1 MSEILM
7 VTSGKGGVGKT
18 TVSLLLARQLCR
30 QDKDVL
36 LLELDSGLRGLDILL
51 GVSDKVVFD
60 LSDVLTGRCKPVNS
74 VTVCEV
80 PKGNL
85 HLIAAPHDRRFI
97 PEAKSL
103 LSLLKGL
110 SGCYDYLIL
119 DCAAGL
125 GKGFDIAKSVCTG
138 ALIVTVPDP
147 VSIRDAAKAALELR
161 DIPTRLVINKFSRRA
176 LSKSLP
182 DIDSI
187 IDTVGVQLIS
197 VIAADPMVQHSFA
210 GGTEL
215 PQSSPAYRET
225 EALAKRIMGERIKL
239 NTDCLK

>member
-18 TVSLLLARQLCR
+18 TVSLLLAQQLCR

-51 GVSDKVVFD
+51 GVTDRVVFD

-74 VTVCEV
+74 ITVCDV

-85 HLIAAPHDRRFI
+85 HLIPAPNDRCFI
-97 PEAKSL
+97 PEKDSL

-138 ALIVTVPDP
+138 AMIVTVPDP
-147 VSIRDAAKAALELR
+147 VSVRDAAKAAAELR
-161 DIPTRLVINKFSRRA
+161 GVPTRLVINKFSRKA
-176 LSKSLP
+176 LSKELP

-197 VIAADPMVQHSFA
+197 VIAADPLVQQQFA
-210 GGTEL
+210 KAVAL
-215 PQSSPAYRET
+215 PQSSPVYRET
-225 EALAKRIMGERIKL
+225 EDLARRIMGERIKL
-239 NTDCLK
+239 NTDRLK

>member
-18 TVSLLLARQLCR
+18 TVSLLLAKQLCR

-51 GVSDKVVFD
+51 GVTDKVVFD
-60 LSDVLTGRCKPVNS
+60 LSDVLTGRCKPVNAI
-74 VTVCEV
+74 TVCDV
-80 PKGNL
+80 SKGNL
-85 HLIAAPHDRRFI
+85 HLIPAPNDRRFI
-97 PEAKSL
+97 PEKGSL

-138 ALIVTVPDP
+138 ALIVTAPDA
-147 VSIRDAAKAALELR
+147 VSIRDASKAATELR
-161 DIPTRLVINKFSRRA
+161 DVPTRLVINKFSRKA
-176 LSKSLP
+176 FTKELP
-182 DIDSI
+182 DIDSM

-197 VIAADPMVQHSFA
+197 VIADDPLVRQQFSNA
-210 GGTEL
+210 VAL
-215 PQSSPAYRET
+215 PQSSPVYRET
-225 EALAKRIMGERIKL
+225 EDLARRIMGERVKL
-239 NTDCLK
+239 NTDRLK

>member
-18 TVSLLLARQLCR
+18 TVSLLLAKQLCR

-51 GVSDKVVFD
+51 GVSDKVVYD
-60 LSDVLTGRCKPVNS
+60 LSDVLTGRCKPVNAI
-74 VTVCEV
+74 TVCDV

-85 HLIAAPHDRRFI
+85 HLIPAPNDRRFI
-97 PEAKSL
+97 PERDSL
-103 LSLLKGL
+103 FSLLKGL

-147 VSIRDAAKAALELR
+147 VSIRDAAKAATELR
-161 DIPTRLVINKFSRRA
+161 DVPTRLVINKFSRKA
-176 LSKSLP
+176 ISKDLP
-182 DIDSI
+182 DIDSM
-187 IDTVGVQLIS
+187 IDAVGVQLIS
-197 VIAADPMVQHSFA
+197 VIAADSLVQLQFA
-210 GGTEL
+210 KGVAL
-215 PQSSPAYRET
+215 PQSSPVFRET
-225 EALAKRIMGERIKL
+225 EDLARRIIGERVKL
-239 NTDCLK
+239 NTDRLK